1 MRKHTSRV
9 GRPSGGR
16 SILAAGLLTL
26 ALAAGIVIEVQSAAP
41 IDAPRSVEPRVPA
54 AKNLSFPG
62 LLSSK
67 GTGQPFGR
75 VELNDTLYS
84 RDVLVA
90 IPGLKVNI
98 EPTSKAVSLTL
109 WGHLPG
115 LSDSPVLESSVIL
128 HDSRAYDLDFTLV
141 RGRVVLTNMKK
152 DGAAKVWLRADTGGV
167 DLGLPEPGDSV
178 AIELYGR
185 WPAGVPFSLK
195 PTSAPVRVWE
205 VYCLKGRLEIK
216 AGQTEWGM
224 AAPPG
229 PAYFH
234 GNSVD
239 GPSPGG
245 PQRRATLPDWAS
257 PNAKPS
263 PLAKKIRLV
272 LATYV
277 GKLNTTDPDELAAG
291 LLVLAENDKD
301 PERAATLRQ
310 MVISALAAG
319 DEVGKVAQILNTS
332 KHEDAR
338 QAAVVSL
345 RHWIGAREG
354 RDEKLYEILQS
365 QLGFSKNE
373 AVTVMD
379 LLHSPFA
386 ADQPETYETLIAY
399 LKHRRQAV
407 RELAAWHLYRLA
419 PAGHK
424 IAFDASASAAEREKA
439 ADEWKKLI
447 PAGELPKQPGDE
459 TKPAGKEK
467 TPATEEA
474 PAKKNTSAGGK
485 VTKRGNVPAG
495 EQVTGDMQPAKLVVR
510 VLPGATLTVDDEAT
524 TQDGEVRHF
533 RTPALKPGQRY
544 FYIVKASWTRDPSTI
559 IERTRKAYV
568 EAGKT
573 TELDM
578 RTEDSAQPDNVL
590 RVSTRKVK
598 SSERR

>member
-1 MRKHTSRV
+1 MSKHTSQV

-16 SILAAGLLTL
+16 SILAAGLLAL

-41 IDAPRSVEPRVPA
+41 VDVPRSAEPRVPV
-54 AKNLSFPG
+54 AKNLSYPG
-62 LLSSK
+62 LLISK
-67 GTGQPFGR
+67 GTGQPFAR
-75 VELNDTLYS
+75 AELDDTLYS
-84 RDVLVA
+84 RDLLVA

-98 EPTSKAVSLTL
+98 EPTNKAVSLTL
-109 WGHLPG
+109 WGNLPG
-115 LSDSPVLESSVIL
+115 LSDSPVLESAVML
-128 HDSRAYDLDFTLV
+128 HDSRAYDLDFTLI
-141 RGRVVLTNMKK
+141 RGRVVLTNTKK
-152 DGAAKVWLRADTGGV
+152 EGAAKAWLRAEQGV
-167 DLGLPEPGDSV
+167 ELVLPEPGDSV

-195 PTSAPVRVWE
+195 PTSAPIRVWE

-224 AAPPG
+224 SAPPG

-257 PNAKPS
+257 PNAKSS
-263 PLAKKIRLV
+263 PLAKKIKLV

-277 GKLNTTDPDELAAG
+277 GKLQSTDPEEVAIG
-291 LLVLAENDKD
+291 LLALAEKDKD

-338 QAAVVSL
+338 HAAVVSL

-354 RDEKLYEILQS
+354 RDEKLYNILQE

-373 AVTVMD
+373 AVTVLD

-386 ADQPETYETLIAY
+386 TDQPETYETLIAY
-399 LKHRRQAV
+399 LKHRRQAI

-419 PAGHK
+419 PVGRK
-424 IAFDASASAAEREKA
+424 IAFDASAPAAEREKA

-447 PAGELPKQPGDE
+447 PAGDLPKQPGDE
-459 TKPAGKEK
+459 TKPAENEKTPDKEKAPDKEK
-467 TPATEEA
+467 TPA
-474 PAKKNTSAGGK
+474 KGK
-485 VTKRGNVPAG
+485 VSKRGNVPAAEQGAG
-495 EQVTGDMQPAKLVVR
+495 EGQPAKLVVR
-510 VLPGATLTVDDEAT
+510 VMPGATLTVDDDAT
-524 TQDGEVRHF
+524 MQDGEVRHF
-533 RTPALKPGQRY
+533 LTPPLKPGQRY
-544 FYIVKASWTRDPSTI
+544 YYIVKASWARDPSTI
-559 IERTRKAYV
+559 IERTRKAYL

-573 TELDM
+573 TEVDM
-578 RTEDSAQPDNVL
+578 RKEDSAQPDSVL